1 MKRTNTAV
9 WSDKKGFW
17 QINVQ
22 RDGERR
28 SFYSSKPGRTGQR
41 EANAKAD
48 AWLDEGIVKENLRVE
63 ELFTD
68 YIASLKE
75 TTSKSNWRQA
85 ECNGANWILP
95 YCGKKR
101 ISKLTEADFQKA
113 LNAAYAAGLS
123 KKSITTI
130 RSTETAFLKYCRS
143 LRVTSLLFEN
153 LMIPKGARNKI
164 KRILQPEELRT
175 LFTVDTTVLFD
186 KRVYDEYVNAYRYQV
201 VTGMRPG
208 EVIGLTW
215 DTCTDDYADIQRS
228 INYLGEE
235 TTGKNENAIR
245 RVYHS
250 ALAKQIIQD
259 QRQRT
264 GGTGS
269 VFNISS
275 QARYEQRLRR
285 YCTCNEITDVTPYE
299 LRHTFVSVLKA
310 LPEAKLKLIVGHSRN
325 MDTFGIYGHLLDG
338 EMEETTRE
346 ISDIFDKVLAE
357 DDDEKKTIS
366 ST

>member
-9 WSDKKGFW
+9 WYEKYNRW
-17 QINVQ
+17 QIKVQ
-22 RDGERR
+22 KDGQRR
-28 SFYSSKPGRTGQR
+28 TFTSSKPGRTGQR

-48 AWLDEGIVKENLRVE
+48 AWLDEGIDNVNLRIDA
-63 ELFTD
+63 LFAD
-68 YIASLKE
+68 YIKSLKE

-95 YCGKKR
+95 QCGKKR

-123 KKSITTI
+123 KKSITNI

-143 LRVTSLLFEN
+143 RKATTLFFEN
-153 LMIPKGARNKI
+153 LTIPKGARNKI

-175 LFTVDTTVLFD
+175 LFTVDTTILFD
-186 KRVYDEYVNAYRYQV
+186 KRVYDDYVNAYRYQV

-208 EVIGLTW
+208 ELIGLNW
-215 DTCTDDYADIQRS
+215 DTCTDDYADIRRS

-264 GGTGS
+264 GGVGS

-285 YCTCNEITDVTPYE
+285 YCTCNGITDITPYE
-299 LRHTFVSVLKA
+299 LRHTFVSVLKS
-310 LPEAKLKLIVGHSRN
+310 LPEAKVKLLVGHSRN
-325 MDTFGIYGHLLDG
+325 MDTFGIYGHLLNG
-338 EMEETTRE
+338 ELEETTAE
-346 ISDIFDKVLAE
+346 INDIFNRVLHQ
-357 DDDEKKTIS
+357 EKGGDAPK
-366 ST
+366 